1 MDFEMKH
8 VISKTLLMLKNP
20 FKELFRSLLGGNR
33 LKIYLT
39 FFLAI
44 LGFFLDFLPGFLY
57 QTFFL
62 LVSRNC
68 S

>member
-44 LGFFLDFLPGFLY
+44 LGFF
-57 QTFFL
+57 
-62 LVSRNC
+62 S
-68 S
+68 